1 MAQKANLLSI
11 RRENFFQEGFTQN
24 VKLFLLIHNF
34 LETFSQVLTLKNIIV
49 LRKFLTFNGNESFLN
64 ISIFFKASKIDK
76 IVKFLTFK
84 KISKEKKLSFTF
96 LNLLKRSFL
105 DQSLISLKLKIK
117 VLNFYVNK
125 NIVKHSN
132 FFLKIYIKFLFE
144 RRFKLYIDFLQLISL
159 YYQNHL
165 TNYFFLHNLAL
176 IFSRLKKKRHSKFL
190 SFIKDLL
197 NFLIIEIPQK
207 FDNKHTNSKICGMK
221 FVLKGKI
228 RGKTRS
234 QYQAIQVGSVPNQSI
249 AKNISFSKI
258 SVITPYGVYGLK
270 LWTYRTN

>member
-49 LRKFLTFNGNESFLN
+49 LRKFLTFNGNERFLN

-144 RRFKLYIDFLQLISL
+144 RRFKLYIDF
-159 YYQNHL
+159 
-165 TNYFFLHNLAL
+165 F
-176 IFSRLKKKRHSKFL
+176 
-190 SFIKDLL
+190 
-197 NFLIIEIPQK
+197 
-207 FDNKHTNSKICGMK
+207 
-221 FVLKGKI
+221 
-228 RGKTRS
+228 
-234 QYQAIQVGSVPNQSI
+234 
-249 AKNISFSKI
+249 
-258 SVITPYGVYGLK
+258 
-270 LWTYRTN
+270 